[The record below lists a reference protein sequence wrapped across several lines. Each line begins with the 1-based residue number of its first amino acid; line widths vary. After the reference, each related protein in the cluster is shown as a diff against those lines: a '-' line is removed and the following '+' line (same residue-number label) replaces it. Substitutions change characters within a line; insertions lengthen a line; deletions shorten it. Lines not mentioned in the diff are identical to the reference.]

1 MIFERRNL
9 RAKQRERLMN
19 AIIWESSNR
28 ETIKI
33 QYSYKRST
41 LQRSSFPRGPHP
53 SRFRSWTVQRTSP
66 ASSSIFFFITIRA
79 NTIFCSNLSLPLRGL
94 MKRPT
99 WIPYAHGSPAE
110 SRVSWDSST
119 VNATE
124 RNLIFYFVPCYTIA
138 VLDWSAILRLSNY
151 LPRTRSKY
159 LRNIVSNRIH
169 PSSPPMLYRQ
179 VDRLFRNVDE
189 ELDRGG

>member
-1 MIFERRNL
+1 
-9 RAKQRERLMN
+9 
-19 AIIWESSNR
+19 
-28 ETIKI
+28 
-33 QYSYKRST
+33 
-41 LQRSSFPRGPHP
+41 
-53 SRFRSWTVQRTSP
+53 
-66 ASSSIFFFITIRA
+66 
-79 NTIFCSNLSLPLRGL
+79 
-94 MKRPT
+94 MKRPI

-119 VNATE
+119 VNVTE
-124 RNLIFYFVPCYTIA
+124 RNLIFFFVPCYTIVA
-138 VLDWSAILRLSNY
+138 LDWSVILRLSNY

-169 PSSPPMLYRQ
+169 PPSPPMLYRQ